1 MRWLT
6 AHWELKLVAGVL
18 AVALWVYT
26 SGQVR
31 VERTVT
37 ITAGDAPVKG
47 LPSDYQA
54 VQIRPRE
61 FKVRLSIPLSRQAE
75 TELDTLVPRLEVRPD
90 QLGGGVVSFPLT
102 SALLRLPN
110 DVRIEAT
117 EPENVRE
124 LEVVLDRIAEGLLPV
139 DPPRLSGLPEGLE
152 ASATVDASLVRVQAA
167 TTVLERLRSESYRV
181 RFQDIPLGHL
191 PATLEGPRTEHCVL
205 VPLVPPMESP
215 YRLLQPLSAD
225 IVIRPTAGE
234 QRTVTLPL
242 TLAATSELWKSTGIE
257 PAQTRITTVI
267 RGPVNLLKDLQPE
280 RDLTAVVLLRDD
292 LPTNGIQQLPVRIL
306 GPAWL
311 VADPVTAAVALS
323 RGTPR

>member
-1 MRWLT
+1 
-6 AHWELKLVAGVL
+6 
-18 AVALWVYT
+18 
-26 SGQVR
+26 
-31 VERTVT
+31 
-37 ITAGDAPVKG
+37 
-47 LPSDYQA
+47 
-54 VQIRPRE
+54 
-61 FKVRLSIPLSRQAE
+61 
-75 TELDTLVPRLEVRPD
+75 
-90 QLGGGVVSFPLT
+90 
-102 SALLRLPN
+102 
-110 DVRIEAT
+110 
-117 EPENVRE
+117 
-124 LEVVLDRIAEGLLPV
+124 
-139 DPPRLSGLPEGLE
+139 
-152 ASATVDASLVRVQAA
+152 
-167 TTVLERLRSESYRV
+167 V

-191 PATLEGPRTEHCVL
+191 PSTLEGPRTEHCVL
-205 VPLVPPMESP
+205 VPLVPPVESP

-225 IVIRPTAGE
+225 IVIRPTSGE

-267 RGPVNLLKDLQPE
+267 RGPANLLKDLQPE